1 MITTMIIDEFILNAL
16 LAGVLVAGIAG
27 PLGCFMVW
35 RKMAYF
41 GDTISHSALMGV
53 ALGIA
58 FDSDNPIIMIA
69 TCSAVAMM
77 LLFLQRDRRFSSDT
91 LLGILAHSAL
101 SVGMIVISMMDHFRT
116 DMMYYLVGDI
126 LAISKDNIYTIGG
139 VAALTAIC
147 LIFIWRD
154 LLSLTV
160 HEDLAHTE
168 GVKVNRIK
176 ITYMLLIAFLV
187 AVALKVI
194 GVLLITAL
202 MINPAAAART
212 ISKTPLQMILFSSI
226 GGVISVVAG
235 IAASNQWDVPT
246 GPAIVLSAT
255 LLFLMGRFLIV
266 KRVDPIKCG
275 VTGRFYNA

>member
-1 MITTMIIDEFILNAL
+1 MIDDFILNAL
-16 LAGVLVAGIAG
+16 IAGVLVAAIAG

-58 FDSDNPIIMIA
+58 FDSENPIIMIA
-69 TCSAVAMM
+69 TCSGVALF

-91 LLGILAHSAL
+91 LLGIIAHSAL
-101 SVGMIVISMMDHFRT
+101 SIGMIIISMMDHFRT

-126 LAISKDNIYTIGG
+126 LAISPENIYTIAG
-139 VAALTAIC
+139 VAAFSTIC
-147 LIFIWRD
+147 LFFIWRD

-160 HEDLAHTE
+160 NEDLAQTE
-168 GVKVNRIK
+168 GVKVERVK
-176 ITYMLLIAFLV
+176 VFYMLLIALLV

-202 MINPAAAART
+202 MIIPAAAART
-212 ISKTPLQMILFSSI
+212 ISNTPLKMILYSSI
-226 GGVISVVAG
+226 AGVLSVIAG
-235 IAASNQWDVPT
+235 ISASSQWDVPT
-246 GPAIVLSAT
+246 GPAIVLSST
-255 LLFLMGRFLIV
+255 ILFLCGRFLISA
-266 KRVDPIKCG
+266 K
-275 VTGRFYNA
+275 A

>member
-1 MITTMIIDEFILNAL
+1 MIDDFIINAL
-16 LAGVLVAGIAG
+16 IAGLLVAVIAG

-41 GDTISHSALMGV
+41 GDTVSHSALMGV

-58 FDSDNPIIMIA
+58 FDSENPLIMIG
-69 TCSAVAMM
+69 TCSAIAMF
-77 LLFLQRDRRFSSDT
+77 LLVLQRDKRFATDT

-101 SVGMIVISMMDHFRT
+101 SVGMIVISMMEHFRT

-126 LAISKDNIYTIGG
+126 LAISMENIYTIAGFAG
-139 VAALTAIC
+139 LSAIFMY
-147 LIFIWRD
+147 FIWRD

-160 HEDLAHTE
+160 HEDLARTE
-168 GVKVNRIK
+168 GVKVERVK
-176 ITYMLLIAFLV
+176 IIYMLLIAFLV

-202 MINPAAAART
+202 MIIPAAAART
-212 ISKTPLQMILFSSI
+212 VSKTPLQMILFS
-226 GGVISVVAG
+226 GISGMIAVFSG
-235 IAASNQWDVPT
+235 IMASSQWDVPT

-255 LLFLMGRFLIV
+255 VLFLLGRFKKTAI
-266 KRVDPIKCG
+266 
-275 VTGRFYNA
+275 

>member
-1 MITTMIIDEFILNAL
+1 MKGAIMIDVFIVNAL
-16 LAGVLVAGIAG
+16 IAGVLVALIAG

-41 GDTISHSALMGV
+41 GDTVSHSALMGV

-58 FDSDNPIIMIA
+58 FDSENPLIMIG
-69 TCSAVAMM
+69 TCSTIAMF
-77 LLFLQRDRRFSSDT
+77 LLVLQRDRRFSSDT

-101 SVGMIVISMMDHFRT
+101 SIGMIVISMMDHFRT

-126 LAISKDNIYTIGG
+126 LAIGMENIYTIAG
-139 VAALTAIC
+139 VGVFSSVC
-147 LIFIWRD
+147 LFFIWRD

-160 HEDLAHTE
+160 HEDLARTE
-168 GVKVNRIK
+168 GVKVDRVKVI
-176 ITYMLLIAFLV
+176 YMLLIALLV

-202 MINPAAAART
+202 MIIPAAAART
-212 ISKTPLQMILFSSI
+212 VSKTPLQMILFSA
-226 GGVISVVAG
+226 VAG
-235 IAASNQWDVPT
+235 IISVFAGIIASSQWDVPT

-255 LLFLMGRFLIV
+255 VLFLVGRFKKSAI
-266 KRVDPIKCG
+266 
-275 VTGRFYNA
+275 

>member
-1 MITTMIIDEFILNAL
+1 MIDEFILNAL
-16 LAGVLVAGIAG
+16 IAGVLVAVIAG

-58 FDSDNPIIMIA
+58 FDSENPIIMIA
-69 TCSAVAMM
+69 TCSAVAIM

-116 DMMYYLVGDI
+116 DMMYYLTGNI
-126 LAISKDNIYTIGG
+126 LAISEENIYTIAG
-139 VAALTAIC
+139 VAAFTAIC
-147 LIFIWRD
+147 LYLIWRN

-168 GVKVNRIK
+168 GIRVNKVKVI
-176 ITYMLLIAFLV
+176 YMLLIAFLV

-202 MINPAAAART
+202 MIIPAAAART
-212 ISKTPLQMILFSSI
+212 ISNTPLQMITISSFLGI
-226 GGVISVVAG
+226 ISVVTG
-235 IAASNQWDVPT
+235 VFASSQWDVPT

-255 LLFLMGRFLIV
+255 LLFLLGRFNIF
-266 KRVDPIKCG
+266 KR
-275 VTGRFYNA
+275 A

>member
-1 MITTMIIDEFILNAL
+1 MIIITIIIIPLLKMSQTMIDQFIINAL
-16 LAGVLVAGIAG
+16 LAGILVAAIAG

-41 GDTISHSALMGV
+41 GDTISHSALMGI

-58 FDSDNPIIMIA
+58 LDSENPIIMIA
-69 TCSAVAMM
+69 TCASVAMF

-101 SVGMIVISMMDHFRT
+101 SVGIIVISMMDNFRQ

-126 LAISKDNIYTIGG
+126 LAIGIKDIYIISF
-139 VAALTAIC
+139 VAVISAIC
-147 LIFIWRD
+147 LMMIWRP

-160 HEDLAHTE
+160 HEDLAQIE
-168 GVKVNRIK
+168 GVKVNLIK
-176 ITYMLLIAFLV
+176 IIYMLLIAFMV
-187 AVALKVI
+187 AVSLKVI

-202 MINPAAAART
+202 MIIPAAAART
-212 ISKTPLQMILFSSI
+212 VSNTPLQMILISSCCGI
-226 GGVISVVAG
+226 LSVLAG
-235 IAASNQWDVPT
+235 ILVSNEWDVPT

-255 LLFLMGRFLIV
+255 VIFLLGRTFAP
-266 KRVDPIKCG
+266 KR
-275 VTGRFYNA
+275 A

>member
-1 MITTMIIDEFILNAL
+1 MITDIMVMTIFMKAMIMIDQFIINAL
-16 LAGVLVAGIAG
+16 IAGTLVAAIAG

-41 GDTISHSALMGV
+41 GDTVSHSALMGV

-58 FDSDNPIIMIA
+58 FDSQNPFIMIA
-69 TCSAVAMM
+69 TCSSVAMF
-77 LLFLQRDRRFSSDT
+77 LLFLLRDKRFSSDT

-101 SVGMIVISMMDHFRT
+101 SIGMIIISLMDHFRQ

-126 LAISKDNIYTIGG
+126 LGIGTNDIYTILAM
-139 VAALTAIC
+139 VIISVIC
-147 LIFIWRD
+147 LFFIWRP

-160 HEDLAHTE
+160 HEDLAQIE
-168 GVKVNRIK
+168 GVKVSTIK
-176 ITYMLLIAFLV
+176 ILYMLLIAFLV

-202 MINPAAAART
+202 MIIPAAAART
-212 ISKTPLQMILFSSI
+212 ASNTPLQMI
-226 GGVISVVAG
+226 VISSCLGVLSVIAG
-235 IAASNQWDVPT
+235 ISASNQWDVPT

-255 LLFLMGRFLIV
+255 ILFLSGRFLSFR
-266 KRVDPIKCG
+266 K
-275 VTGRFYNA
+275 T

>member
-1 MITTMIIDEFILNAL
+1 MIDEFILNAL
-16 LAGVLVAGIAG
+16 IAGVLVAVTAA

-41 GDTISHSALMGV
+41 GDTVSHSALMGV

-58 FDSDNPIIMIA
+58 FDTENPIVMIG
-69 TCSAVAMM
+69 TCSAIA
-77 LLFLQRDRRFSSDT
+77 LFLQFLQRDRRFSSDT

-101 SVGMIVISMMDHFRT
+101 SIGIILISMMDNFRT

-126 LAISKDNIYTIGG
+126 LAISEENIYTIAG
-139 VAALTAIC
+139 VGVFSAIC
-147 LIFIWRD
+147 LKFIWRD

-168 GVKVNRIK
+168 GVKVERIK

-202 MINPAAAART
+202 MIIPAAAART
-212 ISKTPLQMILFSSI
+212 ISKTPLQMILFSAI
-226 GGVISVVAG
+226 GGVVAVVSG
-235 IAASNQWDVPT
+235 IMASSQWDVPT

-255 LLFLMGRFLIV
+255 VLFLLGRF
-266 KRVDPIKCG
+266 KRAAI
-275 VTGRFYNA
+275 

>member
-1 MITTMIIDEFILNAL
+1 MIDEFIVNAL
-16 LAGVLVAGIAG
+16 IAGVMVAAVAG

-41 GDTISHSALMGV
+41 GDTVSHSALMGV

-58 FDSDNPIIMIA
+58 FDSENPLIMIA

-101 SVGMIVISMMDHFRT
+101 SIGMIVISMMDHFRT
-116 DMMYYLVGDI
+116 DMMYYLIGDI
-126 LAISKDNIYTIGG
+126 LAISERNIYTIAG
-139 VAALTAIC
+139 VASLSALC
-147 LIFIWRD
+147 LYFIWRD

-168 GVKVNRIK
+168 GVKVNRVK
-176 ITYMLLIAFLV
+176 IIYMLLIAFLV

-202 MINPAAAART
+202 MIIPAAAART
-212 ISKTPLQMILFSSI
+212 ISRTPLQMIMFSSL
-226 GGVISVVAG
+226 GGIISVLSGVW
-235 IAASNQWDVPT
+235 ASSHWDVPT

-255 LLFLMGRFLIV
+255 VLFLCGRFLV
-266 KRVDPIKCG
+266 LKKV
-275 VTGRFYNA
+275 

>member
-1 MITTMIIDEFILNAL
+1 MATIIARISKMIDDFILNAL
-16 LAGVLVAGIAG
+16 IAGVLIALIAG

-58 FDSDNPIIMIA
+58 FDSQNPLIMIG
-69 TCSAVAMM
+69 TCSAIAMF
-77 LLFLQRDRRFSSDT
+77 LLFLQRDNRFSSDT
-91 LLGILAHSAL
+91 ILGILAHSAL
-101 SVGMIVISMMDHFRT
+101 SIGIILISMMDNFRT

-126 LAISKDNIYTIGG
+126 LGITEENIYTIGG
-139 VAALTAIC
+139 VAVFCGVC
-147 LIFIWRD
+147 LYFIWRD

-160 HEDLAHTE
+160 HQDLAHTE
-168 GVKVNRIK
+168 GVKVQRVK
-176 ITYMLLIAFLV
+176 IMYMLLIAFLV

-202 MINPAAAART
+202 MIIPAAAARS
-212 ISKTPLQMILFSSI
+212 ISKTPLQMIAFSAI
-226 GGVISVVAG
+226 AGVVAVFSG
-235 IAASNQWDVPT
+235 IMASSQWDVPT

-255 LLFLMGRFLIV
+255 VLFLLGRFTS
-266 KRVDPIKCG
+266 R
-275 VTGRFYNA
+275 A

>member
-1 MITTMIIDEFILNAL
+1 MIDEFIINAL
-16 LAGVLVAGIAG
+16 IGGVLVAAIAG

-58 FDSDNPIIMIA
+58 FDSENPIIMIG
-69 TCSAVAMM
+69 TCSAIAMM
-77 LLFLQRDRRFSSDT
+77 LLFLQRDQRLSSDT

-101 SVGMIVISMMDHFRT
+101 SIGIIVISMMDNFRT

-126 LAISKDNIYTIGG
+126 LAISEENIYTIAG
-139 VAALTAIC
+139 VAAITAMC
-147 LIFIWRD
+147 LYFIWRD

-168 GVKVNRIK
+168 GVQVNKIKVA
-176 ITYMLLIAFLV
+176 YMLLIAFLV

-202 MINPAAAART
+202 MIIPAAAART
-212 ISKTPLQMILFSSI
+212 VSKTPLQMIAISSI
-226 GGVISVVAG
+226 LGIISVVAG
-235 IAASNQWDVPT
+235 IFTSSQWDVPT

-255 LLFLMGRFLIV
+255 VLFLLGRFNII
-266 KRVDPIKCG
+266 KR
-275 VTGRFYNA
+275 A

>member
-1 MITTMIIDEFILNAL
+1 MIDEFIVNAL
-16 LAGVLVAGIAG
+16 IAGALVAAIAG

-41 GDTISHSALMGV
+41 GDTVSHSALMGV

-58 FDSDNPIIMIA
+58 FDSENPLIMIA
-69 TCSAVAMM
+69 TCTSVAMF
-77 LLFLQRDRRFSSDT
+77 LLFLQRDKRFSSDT

-101 SVGMIVISMMDHFRT
+101 SVGMIIISMMDHFRQ

-126 LAISKDNIYTIGG
+126 LAISMNDIYTIGG
-139 VAALTAIC
+139 VVVASVIC
-147 LIFIWRD
+147 LAIIWRP

-160 HEDLAHTE
+160 HEDLAQIE
-168 GVKVNRIK
+168 GVKVSIVK
-176 ITYMLLIAFLV
+176 IAYMLLIAFLV

-202 MINPAAAART
+202 MIIPAAAART
-212 ISKTPLQMILFSSI
+212 ISNTPLQMIFLSSL
-226 GGVISVVAG
+226 GGIISVVGG
-235 IAASNQWDVPT
+235 IGVSSLWDVPT

-255 LLFLMGRFLIV
+255 LLFLVGRLFIP
-266 KRVDPIKCG
+266 R
-275 VTGRFYNA
+275 RA

>member
-1 MITTMIIDEFILNAL
+1 MIDEFIINA
-16 LAGVLVAGIAG
+16 LVAGILVAAIAG

-41 GDTISHSALMGV
+41 GDTVSHSALMGV

-58 FDSDNPIIMIA
+58 FDSENPLIMIA

-126 LAISKDNIYTIGG
+126 LAISEENIYTIAG
-139 VAALTAIC
+139 VAAFAAIC
-147 LIFIWRD
+147 LFFIWRD

-168 GVKVNRIK
+168 GVNVARIK
-176 ITYMLLIAFLV
+176 VAYMLLIAFLV

-202 MINPAAAART
+202 MIIPAAAART
-212 ISKTPLQMILFSSI
+212 VSRTPLQMILFSSI
-226 GGVISVVAG
+226 AG
-235 IAASNQWDVPT
+235 IIAVTSGIWTSSEWDVPT

-255 LLFLMGRFLIV
+255 IIFLSGRFLV
-266 KRVDPIKCG
+266 KKR
-275 VTGRFYNA
+275 A

>member
-1 MITTMIIDEFILNAL
+1 MIDEFILNAL
-16 LAGVLVAGIAG
+16 IAGVLVAVIAG

-58 FDSDNPIIMIA
+58 FDSENPIIMIA
-69 TCSAVAMM
+69 TCSAVAIM

-101 SVGMIVISMMDHFRT
+101 SIGMIVISMMDHFRT
-116 DMMYYLVGDI
+116 DMMYYLTGNI
-126 LAISKDNIYTIGG
+126 LAISEENIYTIAG
-139 VAALTAIC
+139 VAVFTAIC
-147 LIFIWRD
+147 LYFIWRD

-168 GVKVNRIK
+168 GVRVNKVKVI
-176 ITYMLLIAFLV
+176 YMLLIAFLV

-202 MINPAAAART
+202 MIIPAAAART
-212 ISKTPLQMILFSSI
+212 VSNTPLQMITISSFLGI
-226 GGVISVVAG
+226 ISVVAG
-235 IAASNQWDVPT
+235 VFASSQWDVPT

-255 LLFLMGRFLIV
+255 LLFLLGRFNIF
-266 KRVDPIKCG
+266 KR
-275 VTGRFYNA
+275 A

>member
-1 MITTMIIDEFILNAL
+1 MIDDFILNAL
-16 LAGVLVAGIAG
+16 IAGVLVAAIAG

-41 GDTISHSALMGV
+41 GDTVSHSALMGV

-58 FDSDNPIIMIA
+58 FDSENPLIMIG
-69 TCSAVAMM
+69 TCSIIALF
-77 LLFLQRDRRFSSDT
+77 LLFLQRDRRYSSDT

-101 SVGMIVISMMDHFRT
+101 SIGMIIISMMDHFRT
-116 DMMYYLVGDI
+116 DMMYYLIGDI
-126 LAISKDNIYTIGG
+126 LAISQENIYTIGG
-139 VAALTAIC
+139 VAAFSAIC
-147 LIFIWRD
+147 LFFIWRD

-168 GVKVNRIK
+168 GVKVERVK
-176 ITYMLLIAFLV
+176 VFYMLLIALLV

-202 MINPAAAART
+202 MIIPAAAARS
-212 ISKTPLQMILFSSI
+212 ISKTPLQMIAFSAI
-226 GGVISVVAG
+226 GGILAVFAG
-235 IAASNQWDVPT
+235 IMASSQWDVPT

-255 LLFLMGRFLIV
+255 CLFLLGRFTS
-266 KRVDPIKCG
+266 R
-275 VTGRFYNA
+275 A

>member
-1 MITTMIIDEFILNAL
+1 MIDEFILNAVI
-16 LAGVLVAGIAG
+16 AGVLVAAIAG

-35 RKMAYF
+35 RRMAYF

-58 FDSDNPIIMIA
+58 FDSENPIIMIL
-69 TCSAVAMM
+69 TCSGVAML

-101 SVGMIVISMMDHFRT
+101 SIGMIIISMMDHFRT

-126 LAISKDNIYTIGG
+126 LAISMDNIYTIAG
-139 VAALTAIC
+139 VAAFSSVC
-147 LIFIWRD
+147 LFFIWRD

-160 HEDLAHTE
+160 HQDLAQTE
-168 GVKVNRIK
+168 GVKVDRVK
-176 ITYMLLIAFLV
+176 IIYMLLIAFLV

-202 MINPAAAART
+202 MIIPAAAART
-212 ISKTPLQMILFSSI
+212 ISKTPLQMIIFSSVI
-226 GGVISVVAG
+226 GIISVLGGVLTS
-235 IAASNQWDVPT
+235 SEWDVPT

-255 LLFLMGRFLIV
+255 ILFLLGRFLIV
-266 KRVDPIKCG
+266 R
-275 VTGRFYNA
+275 RA

>member
-1 MITTMIIDEFILNAL
+1 MIIHIMGMIMIDGFILNAL
-16 LAGVLVAGIAG
+16 IGGVLVAAIAG

-41 GDTISHSALMGV
+41 GDTIAHSALMGV

-58 FDSDNPIIMIA
+58 FDSENPIIMIA
-69 TCSAVAMM
+69 TCASVAML

-101 SVGMIVISMMDHFRT
+101 SIGIIVISMMDHFRQ
-116 DMMYYLVGDI
+116 DMMYYLVGNI
-126 LAISKDNIYTIGG
+126 LGIGINDIYTIGA
-139 VAALTAIC
+139 VSVISALC
-147 LIFIWRD
+147 LAFIWRP

-160 HEDLAHTE
+160 HEDLAQIE
-168 GVKVNRIK
+168 GINVSIVKVA
-176 ITYMLLIAFLV
+176 YMLLIAFLV

-202 MINPAAAART
+202 MIIPAAAART
-212 ISKTPLQMILFSSI
+212 ISNTPLQMI
-226 GGVISVVAG
+226 VISSFAG
-235 IAASNQWDVPT
+235 IFSVLAGIGASSQWDVPT

-255 LLFLMGRFLIV
+255 VLFLCGRFLIP
-266 KRVDPIKCG
+266 R
-275 VTGRFYNA
+275 RA